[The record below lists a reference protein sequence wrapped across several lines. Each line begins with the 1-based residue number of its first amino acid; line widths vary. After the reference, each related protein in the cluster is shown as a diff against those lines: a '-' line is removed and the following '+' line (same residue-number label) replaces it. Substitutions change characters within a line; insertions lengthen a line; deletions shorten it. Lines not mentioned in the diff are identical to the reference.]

1 MKRNVLRLLFALGL
15 ALPLPQL
22 SATPVPVQH
31 KEGTSH
37 GFVVLRSQQGQSLA
51 TGEVI
56 QTVEG
61 ERVTSEL
68 VLHFKD
74 GSLYDEITVFSQTTE
89 FRLLTDHLR
98 QQGPSFP
105 NPVDVR
111 IDAASGDVKAA
122 SHKDGKEENEEHHL
136 QIPVDVAN
144 GLIVTLLK
152 NLPASAPET
161 TVSMVAGSSRVVKL
175 RLRPESE
182 QQFSAGG
189 PPFKATH
196 YVGHIDI
203 GGVAG
208 AIASVAGKQPADL
221 HFWIL
226 GGKAPT
232 FVKFT
237 GPLYDQGPTWNI
249 ELATVRAEQ
258 NRSTSNAR
266 RQ

>member
-37 GFVVLRSQQGQSLA
+37 GFVVLRSEKGQRLA
-51 TGEVI
+51 TGEMV
-56 QTVEG
+56 QTVDG

-68 VLHFKD
+68 VLHFND
-74 GSLYDEITVFSQTTE
+74 GSIYDEITVFSQNTA
-89 FRLLTDHLR
+89 FRLLSNHLL

-105 NPVDVR
+105 DPIDVR
-111 IDAASGDVKAA
+111 IDTASGHFKSA

-136 QIPVDVAN
+136 QISEDVAN
-144 GLIVTLLK
+144 GLIVILLK
-152 NLPASAPET
+152 NMPPAGSEV
-161 TVSMVAGSSRVVKL
+161 TVSMIAGSSRVAKL
-175 RLRPESE
+175 RLRPDGE
-182 QQFSAGG
+182 QQFTAGG
-189 PPFKATH
+189 PPFKAKH
-196 YVGHIDI
+196 YVVHIEI

-208 AIASVAGKQPADL
+208 AIAGVVGKQPADL
-221 HFWIL
+221 HFWIV

-237 GPLYDQGPTWNI
+237 GPLYDQGPIWNI
-249 ELATVRAEQ
+249 ELAAVRAKE
-258 NRSTSNAR
+258 NVSTSNVGH
-266 RQ
+266 Q